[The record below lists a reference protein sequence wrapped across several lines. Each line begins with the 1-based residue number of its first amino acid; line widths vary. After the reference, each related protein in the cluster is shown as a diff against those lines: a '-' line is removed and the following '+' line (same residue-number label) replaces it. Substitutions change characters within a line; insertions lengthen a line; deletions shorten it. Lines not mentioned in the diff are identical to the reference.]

1 MSNVRFVQVDAFTNQ
16 PFRGNPAAVCFLDQ
30 PADADW
36 MQAVAIEMNLS
47 ETAFVRPLNEGF
59 ELRWFTPAAEVDLC
73 GHATLAAAHA
83 LWTEGAV
90 KPADAIPFHTRSGL
104 LTCTLSNELIQLD
117 FPATPP
123 TEVTASEELLD
134 ALGLVEPPQFT
145 GVSNQADKIIVVSS
159 ESVVRALQPDFNK
172 LLNLTA
178 RGFMVTALA
187 DDDDIDFASRFFAP
201 AHGINE
207 DPVTGS
213 AHCCMGPYWANR
225 LGKVDMIAHQISKR
239 LGILQISVAGDRVLL
254 RGQAVTTVRGELV

>member
-16 PFRGNPAAVCFLDQ
+16 PFRGNPAVVCFLDQ

-187 DDDDIDFASRFFAP
+187 DDDEIDFVSRFFAP

-225 LGKVDMIAHQISKR
+225 LGKGDMIAHQISKR
-239 LGILQISVAGDRVLL
+239 LGILQVYVAGDRVLL

>member
-59 ELRWFTPAAEVDLC
+59 ALRWFTPAAEVDLC

-187 DDDDIDFASRFFAP
+187 DDDKIDFVSRFFAP

-239 LGILQISVAGDRVLL
+239 LGILQVSVAGDRVLL